1 MSLKTSTAQNVNDF
15 LHVEFVFLLTAII
28 LVFKLDWRGFFNT
41 KFFKFFLKFKI
52 TLFTSMKLQNFK
64 KDMKEVNNGIGMS
77 E

>member
-15 LHVEFVFLLTAII
+15 LHVEFVLLLTAII
-28 LVFKLDWRGFFNT
+28 LVLRLDWRSFFNT